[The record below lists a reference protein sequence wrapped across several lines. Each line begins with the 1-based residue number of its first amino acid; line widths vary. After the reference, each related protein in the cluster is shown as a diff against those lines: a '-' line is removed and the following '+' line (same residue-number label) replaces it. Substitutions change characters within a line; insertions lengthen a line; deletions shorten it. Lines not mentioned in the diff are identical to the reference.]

1 MSSEQISYV
10 DGRRFKRALIAGARR
25 VIQFKDQLN
34 SINVFPVADS
44 DTGTNMAGTLH
55 AVTSALSSISD
66 RSLAVVTRT
75 AADSALQG
83 ARGNSGTILAQ
94 FFHGMA
100 EELKNYAHINTQTF
114 AGAVH
119 NAVRYAYEAITVPM
133 EGTILTVLQSWS
145 ERLLELC
152 RKTGDFSHMVGE
164 SVTAARNALATTR
177 EKLPSLKKA
186 GVVDAGAQGFVHFIE
201 GVAGFMRQGR
211 IREIEEP
218 GTEPEIGPDAITE
231 YDQEITFRYCTEC
244 MIEGDRID
252 HGDLRE
258 RLRSLGDS
266 LIVAGSKSVTKL
278 HIHTDTPSQV
288 FQIAGRFG
296 GLHNQKAEDM
306 RKQYEAAHGAHGEI
320 ALVLDSGCDLPE
332 ELLSK
337 PFVHVVP
344 LTVMVG
350 DNTYIDKVSL
360 TPAGFYDL
368 LRGKPDALPTT
379 SQPPQNDYVKLL
391 GFLSRHYQN
400 ILVLSVS
407 GGLSGTCSTARRA
420 AASVD
425 SGSARVHVIDSKNVS
440 VGVGLIA
447 RRICTLIEGGKS
459 IAEVRS
465 AAIGLVDGTRFYVSV
480 ATLDSLI
487 RSGRVSRAKGLFARL
502 LKLLPVL
509 FIADDGTAETIA
521 VVRTAAAGRKR
532 IMNIIRKSL
541 SSLPGK
547 RFDFAV
553 AHVDARTEAEEIVQ
567 QISAEFPQVDSIMI
581 QDAAPALATH
591 TGFGTVGIGYVSV
604 KSDGSDNQR

>member
-1 MSSEQISYV
+1 MSDEQISYV

-100 EELKNYAHINTQTF
+100 EELKNYAYINTQTF

-119 NAVRYAYEAITVPM
+119 NAVKYAYEAITVPM

-164 SVTAARNALATTR
+164 SVSAARIALATTKD
-177 EKLPSLKKA
+177 KLPSLKKA

-201 GVAGFMRQGR
+201 GVAGFMRQGK
-211 IREIEEP
+211 IREIEKP
-218 GTEPEIGPDAITE
+218 GIEPEIGQDAITE
-231 YDQEITFRYCTEC
+231 YEEEITFRYCTEC

-252 HGDLRE
+252 HNDLRE
-258 RLRSLGDS
+258 RLRQLGDS

-278 HIHTDTPSQV
+278 HIHTDSPSQV
-288 FQIAGRFG
+288 FEIAGRFG
-296 GLHNQKAEDM
+296 VLHNQKAEDM
-306 RKQYEAAHGAHGEI
+306 RKQYEAAHGAHGDI

-350 DNTYIDKVSL
+350 ETTYIDKVSL

-368 LRGKPDALPTT
+368 LRGNPHALPTT
-379 SQPPQNDYVKLL
+379 SQPPQNDYLKLF
-391 GFLSRHYQN
+391 GFLSRHYSN

-407 GGLSGTCSTARRA
+407 GGLSGTCGTARRA
-420 AASVD
+420 AATAD
-425 SGSARVHVIDSKNVS
+425 PGADRIHVIDSKSVS

-447 RRICTLIEGGKS
+447 RRICALIESGKTFS
-459 IAEVRS
+459 EVES
-465 AAIGLVDGTRFYVSV
+465 AALELVSSTQFYVSV
-480 ATLDSLI
+480 ESLDSLI
-487 RSGRVSRAKGLFARL
+487 RSGRVGRAKGLFARL
-502 LKLLPVL
+502 LRLLPVL
-509 FIADDGTAETIA
+509 FIAEDGTAETVT

-541 SSLPGK
+541 SGLQGE
-547 RFDFAV
+547 RFDFAI
-553 AHVDARTEAEEIVQ
+553 AHVDARSEAEEIAR
-567 QISAEFPQVDSIMI
+567 QISTEFPQADRVMI
-581 QDAAPALATH
+581 EDAAPALATH
-591 TGFGTVGIGYVSV
+591 TGFGTVGIGFIRPGP
-604 KSDGSDNQR
+604 DRAANE